1 MKQLLLCCVI
11 CLLFAETVEGQK
23 KFGINQTRKEVLKIN
38 RVTDPEK
45 AIKDIETI
53 IPQISNRRWQTRNFR
68 LSISLRLADL
78 YIRTGEFQKAE
89 AQLTSLV
96 TEVDTLDVN
105 WTRAMFPQYN
115 GTIYD
120 CYDHLGYYF
129 LMTGN
134 LKKAEDIFQLS
145 KLKRDKVFPPRSVH
159 RLFPL
164 VGMGSLNFRKNN
176 FDETYR
182 IFNDAEKKLNRATT
196 TYYDFDNVRRL
207 YLSDLAEICMIQGR
221 SKESLDYLDKLSIA
235 SSGIAK
241 FGNRI
246 GSRLELARIFELK
259 ARYYLIE
266 GEYKKAQEY
275 LDRANKYYSSKIAS
289 SDIKFKLLKT
299 QALVFW
305 FEGDLEKSN
314 AAFLSLVDAYR
325 QNINQNFISMSEYE
339 KEQFYNTLKSDFNL
353 FNAYALELDPT
364 QHAVLFEAML
374 NNALN
379 TKALLLNESNKIK
392 NEILSSG
399 NTALIIKLH
408 QWEEAKSQ
416 LSSYYFDKDAVQ
428 KIDSLERKVDGLEKE
443 INTQSRLFSSKE
455 NSREWQQIRATL
467 KEGEAAIEIIRIN
480 RLVKG
485 SRKLYG
491 VNSGLSDSAV
501 YLALIIKPET
511 KTPEFVLFDNG
522 NQMEERYLSFYR
534 NSILTHVEDK
544 ASYDIYWRPLKPH
557 LQGVKKVYLSPDGV
571 FNQLNLNI
579 LKNPASNQF
588 LIDEM
593 ELVYLTNTADLLREK
608 EDISKSPNAVL
619 VGRPSYDLTRQP
631 PRDTAVSSPY
641 GTRFVMSDEMST
653 FKEQEFADLP
663 GTEKEID
670 LIEKA
675 LIQRNIKVTTFKGDN
690 ALEENVRAVHS
701 PDILHIAT
709 HGFFVDDAASVVS
722 PMIRSGLI
730 LAGVKNQEQQQNVDG
745 ILTAYE
751 ATNLNLDKTSLVV
764 LSACETGLG
773 EVRNGEGVYGLQRAI
788 IVAGANNLLM
798 SLWKVD
804 DEATALLMIELYNG
818 WEQGKNQQA
827 FRAAQLAMR
836 KQYPDPF
843 YWGAFIMLGK

>member
-1 MKQLLLCCVI
+1 MRRLLLCCLI
-11 CLLFAETVEGQK
+11 CLHFAEITEGQK
-23 KFGINQTRKEVLKIN
+23 LFGVNRTRKEILKIN
-38 RVTDPEK
+38 RAKDPEK

-53 IPQISNRRWQTRNFR
+53 IPQISNKRWQTRNFR
-68 LSISLRLADL
+68 LFISLRLADL
-78 YIRTGEFQKAE
+78 YIRTGAFQKAE

-105 WTRAMFPQYN
+105 WIRAMFPQYN

-145 KLKRDKVFPPRSVH
+145 KLKRDKVFLPRSVH

-182 IFNDAEKKLNRATT
+182 IFHDAEKKLNRATT
-196 TYYDFDNVRRL
+196 TYYDFDNIRRL
-207 YLSDLAEICMIQGR
+207 YLSDLAEICMLQGR
-221 SKESLDYLDKLSIA
+221 SKEALDYLDKLAIA

-266 GEYKKAQEY
+266 GDYQKAQEY

-305 FEGDLEKSN
+305 FKGDLEKSN
-314 AAFLSLVDAYR
+314 AAFLSLVETYR
-325 QNINQNFISMSEYE
+325 QHINQNFISMSEYE

-364 QHAVLFEAML
+364 QHAVLYEAML

-399 NTALIIKLH
+399 NTALITKLH
-408 QWEEAKSQ
+408 QWEEAKAQ
-416 LSSYYFDKDAVQ
+416 LSSFYFDKDAIQ

-443 INTQSRLFSSKE
+443 INTQSHLFSSKE
-455 NSREWQQIRATL
+455 NSREWRQISASL
-467 KEGEAAIEIIRIN
+467 KEGDAAIEVIRIN
-480 RLVKG
+480 RVVKG

-501 YLALIIKPET
+501 YLALIIKSGT

-522 NQMEERYLSFYR
+522 NQMEERYLSYYR
-534 NSILTHVEDK
+534 NSILTHGEDK
-544 ASYDIYWRPLKPH
+544 ASYDIYWRPLKQH
-557 LQGVKKVYLSPDGV
+557 LQGIKKVYFSPDGV

-579 LKNPASNQF
+579 LKNSVSNQF
-588 LIDEM
+588 LIDEV
-593 ELVYLTNTADLLREK
+593 ELVYLTNTADLLRNK
-608 EDISKSPNAVL
+608 EEISKSPNAVL
-619 VGRPSYDLTRQP
+619 VGRPSYDFTRP
-631 PRDTAVSSPY
+631 PSDATVSSLY
-641 GTRFVMSDEMST
+641 GTRYVMSDEMST

-670 LIEKA
+670 LIEEA
-675 LIQRNIKVTTFKGDN
+675 LIQRDIKVTTFKGDQ
-690 ALEENVRAVHS
+690 ALEENVKAVHS

-818 WEQGKNQQA
+818 WAQGQNQQA

-836 KQYPDPF
+836 KKYPDPF